1 MIRCQQLQWGPS
13 ARPLTP
19 PLDLHL
25 PAGSLSA
32 VIGSNGCGKSSLLKV
47 IAGLQRPLR
56 GSVQLGAARLGG
68 VAYLVQQQALDRQFP
83 ISLQNLVS
91 AGFWRSPL
99 SRRDRQV
106 RLQRVLDDWR
116 LLELQRQPLQALSG
130 GELQRALLARLSL
143 TEARVLLLDEPE
155 AALDEQGQALL
166 WQHIR
171 RWQAE
176 GRTQLLVSHNLAS
189 LSQRLEDALLVS
201 PSGCVFAP
209 IGQLLAQRV
218 HLDCLQPGRVSLER
232 VA

>member
-1 MIRCQQLQWGPS
+1 MIHCQQLQWGAS
-13 ARPLTP
+13 AQPLTP

-56 GSVQLGAARLGG
+56 GRVQLGAPRLGG

-83 ISLQNLVS
+83 IDLHSLVS
-91 AGFWRSPL
+91 AGFWRSSL
-99 SRRDRQV
+99 NRRERQSH
-106 RLQRVLDDWR
+106 LQQVLNDWR

-143 TEARVLLLDEPE
+143 TDARVLLLDEPE

-166 WQHIR
+166 WQHIQ

-189 LSQRLEDALLVS
+189 LGQRLDDALLVS
-201 PSGCVFAP
+201 PNGCVSAP
-209 IGQLLAQRV
+209 IQQLLAQRAQ
-218 HLDCLQPGRVSLER
+218 LLQR